1 MAKLKLQKKN
11 GKTKNVKEKKKPI
24 TKPVIRFKARLIS
37 KPTPKLSRRPSTKPQ
52 ASASIRSKYK
62 DEIEALMHE
71 TERLKAENL
80 AAMEKYGKLL
90 EVNTSLYLKSDV
102 MLGQII
108 KALYIMG
115 ITPDMIVRKC
125 SEMFQK
131 VEPGKPESGG
141 R

>member
-1 MAKLKLQKKN
+1 MKTSNTQKSLSTKKVKN
-11 GKTKNVKEKKKPI
+11 RHKPVTKNVVRI
-24 TKPVIRFKARLIS
+24 KARL
-37 KPTPKLSRRPSTKPQ
+37 KTKPIPTLVKKNPSKQ
-52 ASASIRSKYK
+52 KPNTTQRSKYK
-62 DEIEALMHE
+62 AELDALKKE
-71 TERLKAENL
+71 TESLKAENL

-131 VEPGKPESGG
+131 VESGNPKSGG

>member
-1 MAKLKLQKKN
+1 MKTSNTKKTVSTKKVKNRQKPVT
-11 GKTKNVKEKKKPI
+11 KTVVKIKARQKSKPI
-24 TKPVIRFKARLIS
+24 PMLVKKRAS
-37 KPTPKLSRRPSTKPQ
+37 KQKTNTTQ
-52 ASASIRSKYK
+52 RSKYK
-62 DEIEALMHE
+62 AELDALKKE
-71 TERLKAENL
+71 TESLKAENL